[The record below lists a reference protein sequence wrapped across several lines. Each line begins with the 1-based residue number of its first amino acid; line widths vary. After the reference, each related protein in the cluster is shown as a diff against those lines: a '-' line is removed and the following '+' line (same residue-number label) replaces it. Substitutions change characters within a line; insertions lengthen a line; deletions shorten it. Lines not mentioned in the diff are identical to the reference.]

1 MKIIFLI
8 ILNICLFFNLT
19 SFALTFKSNGEVV
32 SSSGEVL
39 EKSYAVQYQEAL
51 QSFEKGEI
59 VEDWPVVEL
68 DKSGNPK
75 KVQGYFGEKILVEGM
90 PLFTTK
96 KVDPS
101 GDIMKNLSK
110 LNGFIDDS
118 MLGLTMIANSN
129 ENFREGKDIDFNS
142 LENTYES
149 LVSIGAIGQDLSFI
163 ENIDEYISSIEEI
176 EVIEN
181 NPPPKQL
188 IKNPDNGEIIDP
200 ETGLPWDGPM
210 DNVEIFDP
218 EEGDFISISPP
229 IELEPI
235 PVLPVDDIGEES
247 LSKTINEETISS
259 MKNEIKNIN
268 SDINSNF
275 EETKSKIQD
284 TIRTNLMG
292 SGLADTLEKLKGEL
306 AAQKDLINDIENVA
320 KEAGFGSAQQMYNE
334 MGLNS
339 ADLDITNEAGKV
351 DSPGVA
357 TDPNACNNNGG
368 AC

>member
-1 MKIIFLI
+1 MKISFLI
-8 ILNICLFFNLT
+8 IINLCLFFNSSL
-19 SFALTFKSNGEVV
+19 FALTFKSNGEVI

-39 EKSYAVQYQEAL
+39 QKSYAVHYQEAL
-51 QSFEKGEI
+51 QSFEKGEM

-75 KVQGYFGEKILVEGM
+75 KVQGYFGEKILIEGM

-129 ENFREGKDIDFNS
+129 EDFREGKNIDFNS
-142 LENTYES
+142 LENTYQS
-149 LVSIGAIGQDLSFI
+149 LVSIGAIGQDLSYI
-163 ENIDEYISSIEEI
+163 EDIDEYISMFEDIEE
-176 EVIEN
+176 IEN
-181 NPPPKQL
+181 NPPRKQL

-218 EEGDFISISPP
+218 EKGDFILISPP
-229 IELEPI
+229 IDLDPI
-235 PVLPVDDIGEES
+235 PVLPGEGIGEEN
-247 LSKTINEETISS
+247 LNKIINEETFTS
-259 MKNEIKNIN
+259 MKNKIKDIN
-268 SDINSNF
+268 SDLNSDF
-275 EETKSKIQD
+275 EETKSKIQN

-292 SGLADTLEKLKGEL
+292 SGLADTLEKLKGDL

-320 KEAGFGSAQQMYNE
+320 KEAGFGSAEQMYNE

-339 ADLDITNEAGKV
+339 ADLKVHEAAV
-351 DSPGVA
+351 DVPGVE

>member
-1 MKIIFLI
+1 MKIKLLI
-8 ILNICLFFNLT
+8 ILNICLFFNIT

-39 EKSYAVQYQEAL
+39 EKSYTVQYQEAL

-59 VEDWPVVEL
+59 IEDWPVVEL

-96 KVDPS
+96 KVS
-101 GDIMKNLSK
+101 TFGDIMKNLSK

-129 ENFREGKDIDFNS
+129 ENFREGKYIDFNS

-163 ENIDEYISSIEEI
+163 EDIDEYISTIEEI
-176 EVIEN
+176 EEHEN
-181 NPPPKQL
+181 KPPPKQL
-188 IKNPDNGEIIDP
+188 IINPDNGEIIDP
-200 ETGLPWDGPM
+200 ESGLTWDGPM

-218 EEGDFISISPP
+218 EEGDFISIGLP

-235 PVLPVDDIGEES
+235 PVLPVDDIGEEN
-247 LSKTINEETISS
+247 LNKMINEETISS

-268 SDINSNF
+268 SDINSDF

-292 SGLADTLEKLKGEL
+292 SGLADTLQQLKGDL
-306 AAQKDLINDIENVA
+306 AAQRDLINDIENVA

-339 ADLDITNEAGKV
+339 ADLNVDNTGVGVEAE
-351 DSPGVA
+351 GVA